1 MDITLVS
8 PASGSV
14 ALAFIPFLLVFA
26 GLVTVVCFLFFGYY
40 EGSKSLL
47 LTMAVG
53 SLLIVVGLAMSALG
67 AFAASP
73 ALYKISGTVSTI
85 ERQGSYLNYNMFFG
99 GKDNADIVLHA
110 EKAIEPSEYED
121 TFVALGG
128 CIEVNGGAYLCTSVE
143 HAK

>member
-1 MDITLVS
+1 MDIALVS
-8 PASGSV
+8 LASGSV
-14 ALAFIPFLLVFA
+14 VLAFIPFLLVFA

-73 ALYKISGTVSTI
+73 AMYKISRTVSTI
-85 ERQGSYLNYNMFFG
+85 ERQGSYL
-99 GKDNADIVLHA
+99 NADIVLHA